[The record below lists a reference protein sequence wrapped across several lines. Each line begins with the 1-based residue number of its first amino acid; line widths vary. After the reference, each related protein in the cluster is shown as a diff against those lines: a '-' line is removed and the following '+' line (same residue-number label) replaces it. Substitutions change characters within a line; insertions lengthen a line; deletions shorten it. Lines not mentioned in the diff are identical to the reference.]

1 MFDKLTKAIHEKA
14 DAGTDEGANAKSGK
28 NGDGRGDENIDFSFA
43 ADGFAK
49 FRGDNDS
56 KECPQRAAD

>member
-1 MFDKLTKAIHEKA
+1 MPSPERMVTV
-14 DAGTDEGANAKSGK
+14 G
-28 NGDGRGDENIDFSFA
+28 GDENINFSFA

-56 KECPQRAAD
+56 KE